1 MIDYDVADYLAD
13 NGYGTLGTD
22 IFAGFMPDSTGTCVA
37 VYQARGYVPLNP
49 SNIERP
55 EVHIVCRAATS
66 DAALA
71 KVNDIFTFLNHKGD
85 VTLNTVRYLYFR
97 ALGSP
102 SMMFADY
109 THDPPEFWASID
121 FLVHKETE

>member
-13 NGYGTLGTD
+13 NGYGTLGTN
-22 IFAGFMPDSTGTCVA
+22 IFAGFMPDVTGTSIA

-55 EVHIVCRAATS
+55 EVHIVVRADSSA
-66 DAALA
+66 DALDKA
-71 KVNDIFTFLNHKGD
+71 NDVFNFLNKKGD
-85 VTLNTVRYLYFR
+85 VTLNSVRYLYFR

-102 SMMFADY
+102 NLMYADY
-109 THDPPEFWASID
+109 THDPPQFWASID